1 MAIRYSAD
9 FLLHLRDSP
18 LCTRPTNLPPAEEWM
33 GQTLEQLQ
41 RQTAKPNNDR
51 PNRTSDLSLL
61 DQTNRRPGLDRQVAR
76 NSANPDDI
84 VFGPPR
90 MAFSSA
96 RGNKPAENN
105 DKTARDSDSP
115 GRIAFRNRGDND
127 GDRFRDGRTN
137 PARRRGDTD
146 QDSDGW
152 NMVKPRKSFGTEGAE
167 RFHGKM
173 GGNFRE
179 DRRPTR
185 DANTASNRDD
195 RDNTRERLGR
205 AFDAFSRDKDAPD
218 TEGRPPRN
226 GLNRNKTDNWRTI
239 ESNDAPP
246 VPEKRDRDRTKSW
259 RDRDRDAEPSD
270 DRSAGRNND
279 RRWGRDRDQRNE
291 REPEWLD
298 EPADAREA
306 HTQQDFQK
314 WMEQMKKTK
323 SGSSSSAKASDPLP
337 AEPPKPSLPVAPVE
351 TGPDK
356 FFLAFGGTSA
366 GTDVTSPSE
375 PKDAASSKAKT
386 GGKSSRFTSFFSQP
400 QGDSRPRTEA
410 STPLTGPPVNGPGSA
425 SGSAPAPPSTLAAL
439 LGSVAGHGVASPGAP
454 DEERQAFQSLLAK
467 LQKQS
472 VSATPPGPSPFAAP
486 PQSNPSDNKNS
497 TSSPEPLHQYAGG
510 VRDASASLGRPASQ
524 QPHQEILAPCPQ
536 QQSARPEQLLQD
548 VGGHHQRVS
557 SQGSNNRA
565 EANAARNNS
574 NTEFLM
580 NLMRMAPETHR
591 PDQGRNHSQPQP
603 QLQKHSSLPP
613 FNEREQ
619 EFPGRENRNNE
630 RVMRPQP
637 PPGFPMGESFHTL
650 EREARHTQPTQILQ
664 RPPPPGL
671 DQMPPNW
678 MASTGQIPPPQQ
690 RGPMLPP
697 PGLAGGLGP
706 GGPNRNMPMP
716 PMFPPNFPPGAM
728 PPPPPEAMGAMPP
741 RNMPPPPPGF
751 FSGPPPHGFLPP
763 GLGGFNG
770 PPPGPEGFGGPPF
783 ETRGMPPSAS
793 NNGRGAAYGRP

>member
-1 MAIRYSAD
+1 MATRYSAD
-9 FLLHLRDSP
+9 FLLHLRQSP
-18 LCTRPTNLPPAEEWM
+18 LCTRPANLPPAEEWM

-41 RQTAKPNNDR
+41 RQNVKPSNDR
-51 PNRTSDLSLL
+51 PRTNDLSLL
-61 DQTNRRPGLDRQVAR
+61 DQANRRPGLDRHVAR

-96 RGNKPAENN
+96 RGNKAVEN
-105 DKTARDSDSP
+105 DKSGRDSDSP
-115 GRIAFRNRGDND
+115 GRITFRNRGDND
-127 GDRFRDGRTN
+127 GDRFRDGRSN
-137 PARRRGDTD
+137 PARRRGDGD
-146 QDSDGW
+146 QDGDGW
-152 NMVKPRKSFGTEGAE
+152 NMVKPRKSFGAEGAE

-179 DRRPTR
+179 ERRPTR
-185 DANTASNRDD
+185 DTISNKDD
-195 RDNTRERLGR
+195 RENGRERPAR
-205 AFDAFSRDKDAPD
+205 PFDGFTRDKDAAD

-226 GLNRNKTDNWRTI
+226 GLNRNKADNWRTT
-239 ESNDAPP
+239 ESNEAPP
-246 VPEKRDRDRTKSW
+246 MPEKRDRDRTKSW

-270 DRSAGRNND
+270 DRGAGRNND

-291 REPEWLD
+291 RDPEWLD

-314 WMEQMKKTK
+314 WMEQMKKAK
-323 SGSSSSAKASDPLP
+323 SGSSSSAKATDTP

-366 GTDVTSPSE
+366 STDVTSPSE
-375 PKDAASSKAKT
+375 PKDSASSKSKT
-386 GGKSSRFTSFFSQP
+386 SGKSSRFTSFFSQP

-410 STPLTGPPVNGPGSA
+410 STPLAGPPVNGPGSTA
-425 SGSAPAPPSTLAAL
+425 GSAPVPPGVLAAL
-439 LGSVAGHGVASPGAP
+439 LGSVPSQEAAHSGAP

-486 PQSNPSDNKNS
+486 PQSKPLGNKNS
-497 TSSPEPLHQYAGG
+497 MGSPEPLHQYGAGP
-510 VRDASASLGRPASQ
+510 RDASLGRPPSQ
-524 QPHQEILAPCPQ
+524 QPHQEILAPRP

-548 VGGHHQRVS
+548 LAGHHQRVS
-557 SQGSNNRA
+557 SQGSTNRA
-565 EANAARNNS
+565 EPNAARNNS

-580 NLMRMAPETHR
+580 NLMRMAPDAHR
-591 PDQGRNHSQPQP
+591 PDQGRVASQSQPQI
-603 QLQKHSSLPP
+603 QKHSPLPP
-613 FNEREQ
+613 FNDREQ

-630 RVMRPQP
+630 RALRPQP
-637 PPGFPMGESFHTL
+637 PPGFPMDESFHGL
-650 EREARHTQPTQILQ
+650 ERESRQAQPTQILQ

-678 MASTGQIPPPQQ
+678 MAGAAQMPPPQQ
-690 RGPMLPP
+690 RGGPMLPP
-697 PGLAGGLGP
+697 PGLAGGLGGP

-728 PPPPPEAMGAMPP
+728 PPPPPEAMGGMPP

-783 ETRGMPPSAS
+783 ETRGMPPSAG